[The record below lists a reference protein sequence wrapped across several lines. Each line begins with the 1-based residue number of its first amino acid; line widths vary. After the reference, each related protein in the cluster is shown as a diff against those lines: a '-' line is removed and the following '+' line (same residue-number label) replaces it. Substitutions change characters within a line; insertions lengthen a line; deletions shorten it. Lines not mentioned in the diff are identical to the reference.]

1 MKKCPE
7 KIDLL
12 KYLDGELEASA
23 RAAFER
29 HLNECPNCRNEL
41 ALFKAAEKH
50 IKDDFNTAFR
60 DVSVKKAVMKEIK
73 KPVRTAAPTGK
84 APQKT
89 SWFWI
94 LAPGIA
100 IILFAALFT
109 LVRKPA
115 CRTIIYTC
123 QAMASSSR
131 INGHKAELGKVYDLG
146 GIFSPMRID
155 GDFIFT
161 VIASATSKFQH
172 SGVSVISPVENDVLK
187 IQSASSTWLLL
198 EGEPVGIVI
207 NDKKRTINKRLLE
220 VVEQNLGSADRA
232 IDINAS
238 ATVQQPQKIETV
250 TFSEYIATDTS
261 NLNVEETLTETETEK
276 TAPVSPENE
285 DDSASASH
293 NTAPV
298 NRNLNPFLDKPLEL
312 NGN

>member
-1 MKKCPE
+1 
-7 KIDLL
+7 
-12 KYLDGELEASA
+12 
-23 RAAFER
+23 
-29 HLNECPNCRNEL
+29 
-41 ALFKAAEKH
+41 
-50 IKDDFNTAFR
+50 
-60 DVSVKKAVMKEIK
+60 
-73 KPVRTAAPTGK
+73 
-84 APQKT
+84 
-89 SWFWI
+89 
-94 LAPGIA
+94 
-100 IILFAALFT
+100 
-109 LVRKPA
+109 
-115 CRTIIYTC
+115 
-123 QAMASSSR
+123 MASSSR

-232 IDINAS
+232 IGINAS

-261 NLNVEETLTETETEK
+261 NLNVQERITETEAEK
-276 TAPVSPENE
+276 TASVSPEIE